1 LRARKQVSLEARKN
15 RLIRRLIGALGD
27 SAGALALLAAAAL
40 LSSVFIFVCSSV
52 LSSPYFAIKE
62 VAVRGVRELTEK
74 EVLELAKVKPQTNIM
89 GINKEVIASRVAVN
103 PWVKTI
109 YIGRELPDRLVLDIR
124 ERKPVALVKE
134 NGIFYLI
141 DGEGH
146 IFKKLSHGDDVDLPV
161 ITGVKINLAEKPPL
175 YADTLKLLETLFTSG
190 DYGFL
195 GTVSEAHLD
204 GVFGL
209 SLLTDRGLYLK
220 LGREDFYGKLNQ
232 LKIVLAD
239 LEKRGMSHG
248 RLFVDL
254 ADVSKVTVERL
265 EMPRQTK
272 ERKKGPQYRI

>member
-220 LGREDFYGKLNQ
+220 LGREDFSGKLNQ

-239 LEKRGMSHG
+239 LEKRGMGHG

-254 ADVSKVTVERL
+254 ADISKVTVQRMEI
-265 EMPRQTK
+265 PGKTQ

>member
-15 RLIRRLIGALGD
+15 RLIRRLVGALGD

>member
-1 LRARKQVSLEARKN
+1 MRARKQVSLEARKN
-15 RLIRRLIGALGD
+15 RLIRRLVGALGD
-27 SAGALALLAAAAL
+27 SAGALVLLAAAAL

-134 NGIFYLI
+134 NGVFYLI

-209 SLLTDRGLYLK
+209 SLLTDSGLYLK

>member
-1 LRARKQVSLEARKN
+1 MRARKQVSLEARKN

>member
-1 LRARKQVSLEARKN
+1 MRARKQVSLEARKN

-62 VAVRGVRELTEK
+62 VSVRGVRELTEK
-74 EVLELAKVKPQTNIM
+74 EVLELAKVEPQTNIM

-209 SLLTDRGLYLK
+209 SLLTDSGLYLK

>member
-209 SLLTDRGLYLK
+209 SLLTDSGLYLK

>member
-1 LRARKQVSLEARKN
+1 MRARKQVSLEARKN
-15 RLIRRLIGALGD
+15 RLIRRLVGALGD

-209 SLLTDRGLYLK
+209 SLLTDSGLYLK

>member
-1 LRARKQVSLEARKN
+1 MRARKQVSLEARKN

-209 SLLTDRGLYLK
+209 SLLTDSGLYLK

>member
-1 LRARKQVSLEARKN
+1 MRARKQVSLEARKN
-15 RLIRRLIGALGD
+15 RLIRRLVGALGD
-27 SAGALALLAAAAL
+27 SAGALVLLAAAAF

-62 VAVRGVRELTEK
+62 VSVRGVRELTEK
-74 EVLELAKVKPQTNIM
+74 EVLELAKVEPQTNIM
-89 GINKEVIASRVAVN
+89 GINKEVIAPRVAVN

-209 SLLTDRGLYLK
+209 SLLTDSGLYLK

>member
-1 LRARKQVSLEARKN
+1 MRARKQVSLEARKN
-15 RLIRRLIGALGD
+15 RLIRRLVGALGD